1 MIWMNMGPRGRMN
14 GHRGLGSGILP
25 GLLGLIF
32 GGWILLA
39 VLGSVIGAGVLVFS
53 SVFAVL
59 ANIVAPILSA
69 VFSANGLIIG
79 VIIGL
84 IWYYSGRKNRE
95 YTSRDE
101 EEDKDDFTT
110 PKAENWNS

>member
-14 GHRGLGSGILP
+14 GHRGLGSGILL

-39 VLGSVIGAGVLVFS
+39 MLGTLIGAGDMIFG
-53 SVFAVL
+53 SVFAAL
-59 ANIVAPILSA
+59 SNIIAPVLSA
-69 VFSANGLIIG
+69 VFSMDGLIIG

-84 IWYYSGRKNRE
+84 IWYYSRRKNRD

-101 EEDKDDFTT
+101 EEDKDDFIT
-110 PKAENWNS
+110 PKAGSWNV